1 MTATESIQ
9 APASPARRK
18 NGRPTKFTRL
28 TRARVLS
35 CVKKGMPLVHAAN
48 AAGISFMSLNTYR
61 QKHLKFADALAQ
73 AISKG
78 VEKRL
83 EIIERA
89 LDSQDESIRLR
100 AACWFLEHTQPSHF
114 ARNRIELTGADGQ
127 QLAAGVTLYLPQ
139 KENAVVEGSVVTVA
153 ALTEGGT
160 SELA

>member
-1 MTATESIQ
+1 MSETSTIKL
-9 APASPARRK
+9 PARRKNK
-18 NGRPTKFTRL
+18 NGRPTKFTRQ

-61 QKHLKFADALAQ
+61 QKNLKFADALAQ

-83 EIIERA
+83 EVIERA
-89 LDSQDESIRLR
+89 TQSQDEGIRLR

-139 KENAVVEGSVVTVA
+139 KETAPVERSVVTVH
-153 ALTEGGT
+153 ALTEGGE
-160 SELA
+160 SEHA